1 MNFGFSLLFFFPI
14 IVSFFLTLAIGQ
26 PLQTINNQP
35 FRRNAVP
42 YQSVAFRQPGPNQY
56 RNRRKPNFPN
66 NGNFQNRFPARRF
79 QQQQQSVQF
88 EQRPAIV
95 TAQSLA
101 NAVSPSIPI
110 ALPEMPKKK
119 LQYFQNSENKL
130 SASRTVGKKSIPLKI
145 VNAGN
150 INPDG
155 TLNQSSVVGMPTPH
169 LMHIL
174 SSKSESQFPTIDYN
188 SLGGYFEQ
196 IDVPLED
203 LETANETPDPIS
215 LEHSPEYIE
224 PIKEIE
230 NYVEMDEISALPN
243 SKELSV
249 ANNFSGCFATDFPTI
264 PNGQILSDGKEKY
277 ENGETT
283 QFACDFG
290 YEDEGN
296 FIFCT
301 NSQWLVDGVC
311 VKSDISETSGE
322 NRAELM
328 MRTVSTSTTTES
340 TTSTETTTTTTS
352 TTTTKP
358 IVTPSTTILVLNNEI
373 TRSFCPAYNLRSVT
387 NGFYLPMDSDQVPFG
402 GVANIQCRFGYS
414 SRYGS
419 GNVTCQENEYWTE
432 PYHCYNFPHN
442 DLRCLKMIPEEGKQF
457 VTTNNIIAIKDE
469 SKLYVPFNGE
479 NYIDDL
485 ISQRPNSFG

>member
-1 MNFGFSLLFFFPI
+1 MNFGFSLVFFSPLI
-14 IVSFFLTLAIGQ
+14 LSYFLTLAIGQ

-42 YQSVAFRQPGPNQY
+42 YQPVAFRQPGPNQY
-56 RNRRKPNFPN
+56 RNRRKPNFAN
-66 NGNFQNRFPARRF
+66 NANFQNRFPGRRF
-79 QQQQQSVQF
+79 QQQPVQF
-88 EQRPAIV
+88 EQRPV
-95 TAQSLA
+95 TDTAQPVN

-110 ALPEMPKKK
+110 ALPNMPKKK

-130 SASRTVGKKSIPLKI
+130 TASRTVGKKRIPLKI

-155 TLNQSSVVGMPTPH
+155 TLNQSSVAGMPTPH

-174 SSKSESQFPTIDYN
+174 SSQSQSQFPTIDYN

-196 IDVPLED
+196 INVPLED
-203 LETANETPDPIS
+203 LEAANETPDSIS
-215 LEHSPEYIE
+215 LEPSPEYIE
-224 PIKEIE
+224 PIKELE
-230 NYVEMDEISALPN
+230 NDNELDEISALPN

-264 PNGQILSDGKEKY
+264 SNGQILSDGKEKY

-311 VKSDISETSGE
+311 VKSDISEASGE

-328 MRTVSTSTTTES
+328 MQTASTSTTTES
-340 TTSTETTTTTTS
+340 TTSTETTTTTS
-352 TTTTKP
+352 TTTTP
-358 IVTPSTTILVLNNEI
+358 PFVPLSTAILVLNNEI
-373 TRSFCPAYNLRSVT
+373 TRGFCPAFNLRPVT

-402 GVANIQCRFGYS
+402 GVANVQCRFGYS

-442 DLRCLKMIPEEGKQF
+442 DLRCMKMIPEEGKQF
-457 VTTNNIIAIKDE
+457 VTTNSIIAIKDE

-479 NYIDDL
+479 NGIDDL
-485 ISQRPNSFG
+485 ISQRSNAFG